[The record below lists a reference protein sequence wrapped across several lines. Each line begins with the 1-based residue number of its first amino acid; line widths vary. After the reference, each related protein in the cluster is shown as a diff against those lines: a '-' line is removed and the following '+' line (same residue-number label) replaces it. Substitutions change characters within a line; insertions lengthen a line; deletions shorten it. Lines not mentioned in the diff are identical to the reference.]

1 MRLGIRLLFLYVLV
15 ILLAPA
21 KAVAEIVIDITSA
34 SASALPIAIVP
45 FAVTAPGGAPVDVS
59 GIITTDLKNSGRF
72 KPMAPS
78 DMPSRPSNFD
88 QIQFADWRRLGMENL
103 VVGQVTEAGP
113 DQYQIEF
120 RLVDVYKG
128 EQLTGFK
135 VTTSSRNMRF
145 RTHQIADLIY
155 EKLTGIPGAFATR
168 ITYVAVNHLDGKNK
182 RYMLQIADADGYDPR
197 TIYESSE
204 PVLSPAWS
212 PDGRKIAFVSFEE
225 HRSNVYIQDLISGK
239 RDKISTSDG
248 LNSAP
253 AWSPDGTRL
262 ALTLSREGNADIYIY
277 QVAGGSL
284 QRITD
289 HRAIDT
295 EPAWSPDGKQLVF
308 TSDRG
313 GTPQIYRLALGSN
326 TGPVRVTY
334 KGDYNARAS
343 FAPNGKLL
351 TMVHNDG
358 GGYRIAT
365 LDLEYQDLTVITKN
379 RLDESPSFAPNGSM
393 LVYAASGS
401 RGSELRAVSVDGG
414 VHLSL
419 AAQFDE
425 VREPAWG
432 PFRN

>member
-1 MRLGIRLLFLYVLV
+1 MRYRLL
-15 ILLAPA
+15 LLFAGLASLLTVPVTA
-21 KAVAEIVIDITSA
+21 QVRIEITEGIESAV
-34 SASALPIAIVP
+34 PIAVVP
-45 FAVTAPGGAPVDVS
+45 FAVTSPGGAPIDVS

-72 KPMAPS
+72 APMPAA
-78 DMPSRPSNFD
+78 DMPSRPANFD
-88 QIQFADWRRLGMENL
+88 QIDFADWRRLGMENL
-103 VVGQVTEAGP
+103 VVGQVSEAGS
-113 DQYQIEF
+113 DQYHIEF
-120 RLVDVYKG
+120 RLIDVYKG
-128 EQLTGFK
+128 EQIVGFR

-168 ITYVAVNHLDGKNK
+168 ITYVAVNHIGGDNK

-225 HRSNVYIQDLISGK
+225 RRSNVYIQDLISGR
-239 RDKISTSDG
+239 RDKIETGDG

-253 AWSPDGTRL
+253 AWSPDGQRL
-262 ALTLSREGNADIYIY
+262 ALTLSRDGNADIYLY
-277 QVAGGSL
+277 QVAGGNL
-284 QRITD
+284 QRLTD

-313 GTPQIYRLALGSN
+313 GNPQIYSLVLGSN
-326 TGPVRVTY
+326 VGPVRVTY
-334 KGDYNARAS
+334 QGDYNARAS

-358 GGYRIAT
+358 VGYRIAT

-393 LVYAASGS
+393 LVYAASGA
-401 RGSELRAVSVDGG
+401 RGSELRAVSADGS